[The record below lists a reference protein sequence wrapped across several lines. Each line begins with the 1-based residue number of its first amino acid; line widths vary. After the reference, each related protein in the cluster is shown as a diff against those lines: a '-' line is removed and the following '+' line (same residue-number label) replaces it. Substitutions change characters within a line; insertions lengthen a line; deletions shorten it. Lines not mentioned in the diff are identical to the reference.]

1 MAIEDMASRITEL
14 KDDDGEYVLLE
25 KKDYDELINVI
36 INNKKIIE
44 LYEEIKNDIKNEL
57 EDLKRDDGKNVSID
71 KE

>member
-44 LYEEIKNDIKNEL
+44 LYEEIKNDIKNDL
-57 EDLKRDDGKNVSID
+57 EDLKMDNDKNVSIN

>member
-44 LYEEIKNDIKNEL
+44 LYEEIKNDIKNDL
-57 EDLKRDDGKNVSID
+57 EDLKRDNDKNVSIN

>member
-1 MAIEDMASRITEL
+1 MSIEDMASRITEL

-25 KKDYDELINVI
+25 KNDYDELINVI

-57 EDLKRDDGKNVSID
+57 DDLKSDNGKNVSIN